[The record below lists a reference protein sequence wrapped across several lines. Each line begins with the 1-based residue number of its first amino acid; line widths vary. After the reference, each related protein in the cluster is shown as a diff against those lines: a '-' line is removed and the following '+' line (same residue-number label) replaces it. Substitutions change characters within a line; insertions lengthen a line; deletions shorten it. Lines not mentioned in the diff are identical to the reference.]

1 MEDAKRAGNIP
12 AIEDSDLDTVV
23 GGQKPREIKE
33 RPCNGN
39 CGNKTSDISGYCSE
53 CRKKI
58 AEVGRPVVL

>member
-1 MEDAKRAGNIP
+1 MKDLKNTGGIP
-12 AIEDSDLDTVV
+12 ELQESDLDSVT
-23 GGQKPREIKE
+23 GGHKPREIKE

-58 AEVGRPVVL
+58 EGGRPVVL